1 MGERQI
7 DRTVVIFILFS
18 SLIIKASFRLTRPII
33 AFFENGA
40 IEFLLVSDFAVFLEA
55 PDANFSRRVAEE
67 TRVLVVA
74 FISLSHILTHQK
86 FLK

>member
-7 DRTVVIFILFS
+7 DRTVAIFILFS
-18 SLIIKASFRLTRPII
+18 SLIIKASFRITRPII
-33 AFFENGA
+33 AFVKNGA
-40 IEFLLVSDFAVFLEA
+40 IEFFLVSDFAVFLEA
-55 PDANFSRRVAEE
+55 PDANFGRRVAEE
-67 TRVLVVA
+67 TRILVVA